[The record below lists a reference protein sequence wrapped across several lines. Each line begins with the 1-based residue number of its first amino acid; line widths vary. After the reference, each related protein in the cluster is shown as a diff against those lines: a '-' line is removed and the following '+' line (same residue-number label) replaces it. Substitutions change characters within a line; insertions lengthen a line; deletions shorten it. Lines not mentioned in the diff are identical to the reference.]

1 MSSPCTGQLWPF
13 FVSSTLGEKMKLSNR
28 RRMLTLAAI
37 ILSGSAFSN
46 AAWTQTQETLKFG
59 LAMPLSGSQ
68 ALYGADQV
76 KAAQWAVADI
86 NAKGGVNGKKL
97 EMIVVDTQADPQLG
111 ITAVKR
117 LISVDK
123 VPVFITAWSS
133 VVKAVAPIANREKVL
148 ELSVGANSPDIAKLG
163 DYVYTT
169 FPLAEV
175 DVSRVADYT
184 FKTLG
189 KKTAAVMY
197 INNDSGVEGAAIY
210 KNVFE
215 KAGGKVV
222 AFEAYD
228 TKATDFTGALL
239 KIRAANPDVI
249 HIQGLVADLPQVIA
263 QMRQLGLQQR
273 VSTYS
278 AGYNPK
284 VIEQLGV
291 AAEGLIVTSLA
302 PGIKDNAN
310 LAPFIARWK
319 DTEKRVPNGLPY
331 TQYLYDA
338 PYLVAELYRW
348 VEKNK
353 LPATGEN
360 MRKALITM
368 KNFELPLT
376 GVLQVGEDHRVN
388 KPVYLLTVDKGQFV
402 PLATIK

>member
-1 MSSPCTGQLWPF
+1 
-13 FVSSTLGEKMKLSNR
+13 MKLSNR
-28 RRMLTLAAI
+28 RRLLA
-37 ILSGSAFSN
+37 LSALIMSGAAFSS
-46 AAWTQTQETLKFG
+46 AALAQGKETLKFG

-86 NAKGGVNGKKL
+86 NAKGGVNGKQL
-97 EMIVVDTQADPQLG
+97 EMIVLDTQADPQLG
-111 ITAVKR
+111 INAVNR
-117 LISVDK
+117 LASVDK

-133 VVKAVAPIANREKVL
+133 VVKAVAPIANRDKVL

-175 DVSRVADYT
+175 DVSGLAKYT
-184 FKTLG
+184 YTTLG

-210 KNVFE
+210 KSVFE

-222 AFEAYD
+222 AYEAYD
-228 TKATDFTGALL
+228 TKATEFTGALL
-239 KIRAANPDVI
+239 KVKASNPDMI
-249 HIQGLVADLPQVIA
+249 HIQGLVSDLPQVIA

-284 VIEQLGV
+284 VIEQLGA

-302 PGIKDNAN
+302 PGPTDNTN
-310 LAPFIARWK
+310 VTPFINRWK
-319 DTEKRVPNGLPY
+319 DSEKRVPNGLPY
-331 TQYLYDA
+331 TQYLYDG
-338 PYLVAELYRW
+338 PYLVAELYKW

-360 MRKALITM
+360 MRKALITA
-368 KNFELPLT
+368 KNFDLPMT
-376 GVLQVGEDHRVN
+376 GGLSVGEDHRVN

>member
-1 MSSPCTGQLWPF
+1 MLALSALIMSGAAFTSAA
-13 FVSSTLGEKMKLSNR
+13 
-28 RRMLTLAAI
+28 LAQ
-37 ILSGSAFSN
+37 SK
-46 AAWTQTQETLKFG
+46 ETLKFG

-86 NAKGGVNGKKL
+86 NAKGGVNGKQL

-111 ITAVKR
+111 INAVKR
-117 LISVDK
+117 LTSVDK

-133 VVKAVAPIANREKVL
+133 VVKAVAPIANREKIL

-175 DVSRVADYT
+175 DVSALAKYT
-184 FKTLG
+184 YTTLG
-189 KKTAAVMY
+189 RKTAAVMY

-210 KNVFE
+210 KSVFE

-222 AFEAYD
+222 AYEAYD
-228 TKATDFTGALL
+228 TKATEFTGALL
-239 KIRAANPDVI
+239 KVKASNAEIV

-263 QMRQLGLQQR
+263 QMRQLGMQQR
-273 VSTYS
+273 VSSYS

-284 VIEQLGV
+284 VIEQLGA

-302 PGIKDNAN
+302 PGVADNPN
-310 LAPFIARWK
+310 VGPFINRWK

-331 TQYLYDA
+331 VQYLYDG
-338 PYLVAELYRW
+338 PYLVAELYKW
-348 VEKNK
+348 IEKNK
-353 LPATGEN
+353 LSATGEN
-360 MRKALITM
+360 MRKALITA
-368 KNFELPLT
+368 KNFDLPMT
-376 GVLQVGEDHRVN
+376 GALSVGEDHRVN

>member
-1 MSSPCTGQLWPF
+1 MLHPN
-13 FVSSTLGEKMKLSNR
+13 GEKMKPSNR
-28 RRMLTLAAI
+28 RRMLA
-37 ILSGSAFSN
+37 LSALIMSAVFANVATAQSK
-46 AAWTQTQETLKFG
+46 ETLKFG

-86 NAKGGVNGKKL
+86 NAKGGVNGKQL

-111 ITAVKR
+111 INAVKR
-117 LISVDK
+117 LTSVDN

-133 VVKAVAPIANREKVL
+133 VVKAVAPIANRDKVL

-175 DVSRVADYT
+175 DVSALSKHTYT
-184 FKTLG
+184 TLG
-189 KKTAAVMY
+189 KKTAAVLY

-210 KNVFE
+210 KGVFE

-222 AFEAYD
+222 AYEAYD
-228 TKATDFTGALL
+228 SKATEFTGALL
-239 KIRAANPDVI
+239 KVKASNPDII

-284 VIEQLGV
+284 VIEQLGA

-302 PGIKDNAN
+302 PGVSDNPN
-310 LAPFIARWK
+310 VEPFINRWK
-319 DTEKRVPNGLPY
+319 ESEKRVPNGLPY
-331 TQYLYDA
+331 TQYLYDG
-338 PYLVAELYRW
+338 PYLVAELYKW
-348 VEKNK
+348 IEKNK

-360 MRKALITM
+360 LRKALITV

-376 GVLQVGEDHRVN
+376 GGLSVGEDHRVN

>member
-1 MSSPCTGQLWPF
+1 
-13 FVSSTLGEKMKLSNR
+13 MKLSNR
-28 RRMLTLAAI
+28 RRMLALSALIMSGAAFTSAALAQ
-37 ILSGSAFSN
+37 SK
-46 AAWTQTQETLKFG
+46 ETLKFG

-86 NAKGGVNGKKL
+86 NAKGGVNGKQL

-111 ITAVKR
+111 INAVKR
-117 LISVDK
+117 LTSVDK

-133 VVKAVAPIANREKVL
+133 VVKAVAPIANREKIL

-175 DVSRVADYT
+175 DVSALAKYT
-184 FKTLG
+184 YTTLG
-189 KKTAAVMY
+189 RKTAAVMY

-210 KNVFE
+210 KSVFE

-222 AFEAYD
+222 AYEAYD
-228 TKATDFTGALL
+228 TKATEFTGALL
-239 KIRAANPDVI
+239 KVKASNAEIV

-263 QMRQLGLQQR
+263 QMRQLGMQQR
-273 VSTYS
+273 VSSYS

-284 VIEQLGV
+284 VIEQLGA

-302 PGIKDNAN
+302 PGVADNPN
-310 LAPFIARWK
+310 VGPFINRWK

-331 TQYLYDA
+331 VQYLYDG
-338 PYLVAELYRW
+338 PYLVAELYKW
-348 VEKNK
+348 IEKNK
-353 LPATGEN
+353 LSATGEN
-360 MRKALITM
+360 MRKALITA
-368 KNFELPLT
+368 KNFDLPMT
-376 GVLQVGEDHRVN
+376 GALSVGEDHRVN

>member
-1 MSSPCTGQLWPF
+1 
-13 FVSSTLGEKMKLSNR
+13 MKLSNR
-28 RRMLTLAAI
+28 RRMLA
-37 ILSGSAFSN
+37 LSALIMSGAAFSS
-46 AAWTQTQETLKFG
+46 AVLAQGKETLKFG

-86 NAKGGVNGKKL
+86 NAKGGVNGKQL
-97 EMIVVDTQADPQLG
+97 EMIVLDTQADPQLG
-111 ITAVKR
+111 INAVNR
-117 LISVDK
+117 LASVDK

-133 VVKAVAPIANREKVL
+133 VVKAVAPIANREKLL

-175 DVSRVADYT
+175 DVSGLAKYT
-184 FKTLG
+184 YTTLG

-210 KNVFE
+210 KSVFE

-222 AFEAYD
+222 AYEAYD
-228 TKATDFTGALL
+228 TKATEFTGALL
-239 KIRAANPDVI
+239 KVKASNPDMI
-249 HIQGLVADLPQVIA
+249 HIQGLVSDLPQVIA

-284 VIEQLGV
+284 VIEQLGA

-302 PGIKDNAN
+302 PGPSDNPN
-310 LAPFIARWK
+310 VTPFINRWK
-319 DTEKRVPNGLPY
+319 ETEKRVPNGLPY
-331 TQYLYDA
+331 TQYLYDG
-338 PYLVAELYRW
+338 PYLVAELYKW
-348 VEKNK
+348 IEKNK

-360 MRKALITM
+360 MRKALITA
-368 KNFELPLT
+368 KTFDLPMTGGLT
-376 GVLQVGEDHRVN
+376 IGEDHRVN

>member
-1 MSSPCTGQLWPF
+1 
-13 FVSSTLGEKMKLSNR
+13 MKPSNR
-28 RRMLTLAAI
+28 RRMLA
-37 ILSGSAFSN
+37 LSALIMSAVFANVATAQSK
-46 AAWTQTQETLKFG
+46 ETLKFG

-86 NAKGGVNGKKL
+86 NAKGGVNGKQL

-111 ITAVKR
+111 INAVKR
-117 LISVDK
+117 LTSVDN

-133 VVKAVAPIANREKVL
+133 VVKAVAPIANRDKVL

-175 DVSRVADYT
+175 DVSALSKHTYT
-184 FKTLG
+184 TLG
-189 KKTAAVMY
+189 KKTAAVLY

-210 KNVFE
+210 KGVFE

-222 AFEAYD
+222 AYEAYD
-228 TKATDFTGALL
+228 SKATEFTGALL
-239 KIRAANPDVI
+239 KVKASNPDII

-284 VIEQLGV
+284 VIEQLGA

-302 PGIKDNAN
+302 PGVSDNPN
-310 LAPFIARWK
+310 VEPFINRWK
-319 DTEKRVPNGLPY
+319 ESEKRVPNGLPY
-331 TQYLYDA
+331 TQYLYDG
-338 PYLVAELYRW
+338 PYLVAELYKW
-348 VEKNK
+348 IEKNK

-360 MRKALITM
+360 LRKALITV

-376 GVLQVGEDHRVN
+376 GGLSVGEDHRVN

>member
-1 MSSPCTGQLWPF
+1 
-13 FVSSTLGEKMKLSNR
+13 MKVSNR
-28 RRMLTLAAI
+28 RRLLA
-37 ILSGSAFSN
+37 LSALIMSGAAFTG
-46 AAWTQTQETLKFG
+46 AALAQGKETLKFG

-86 NAKGGVNGKKL
+86 NAKGGVNGKQL
-97 EMIVVDTQADPQLG
+97 EMIVLDTQADPQLG
-111 ITAVKR
+111 INAVNR
-117 LISVDK
+117 LASVDK

-133 VVKAVAPIANREKVL
+133 VVKAVAPIANREKIL

-175 DVSRVADYT
+175 DVSGLAKYT
-184 FKTLG
+184 YTTLG

-210 KNVFE
+210 KSVFE

-222 AFEAYD
+222 AYEAYD
-228 TKATDFTGALL
+228 TKATEFTGALL
-239 KIRAANPDVI
+239 KVKASNPDMI
-249 HIQGLVADLPQVIA
+249 HIQGLVSDLPQVIA

-284 VIEQLGV
+284 VIEQLGA

-302 PGIKDNAN
+302 PGPSDNPN
-310 LAPFIARWK
+310 VTPFINRWK
-319 DTEKRVPNGLPY
+319 DSEKRVPNGLPY
-331 TQYLYDA
+331 TQYLYDG
-338 PYLVAELYRW
+338 PYLVAELYKW
-348 VEKNK
+348 LDKNK
-353 LPATGEN
+353 LSATGEN
-360 MRKALITM
+360 MRKALITA
-368 KNFELPLT
+368 KNFDLPMT
-376 GVLQVGEDHRVN
+376 GGLSVGEDHRVN